1 MASQPTSL
9 TVLAWQGFM
18 LAVVLVTPVLPTN
31 AATSDRASLDLMREQ
46 RVALIGYR
54 LASAGISDCDRIEP
68 MTGLGLHDVSSYSE
82 QYRATIRKTFNMTNG
97 FGIRF
102 VVPGSAGQRAGLVA
116 NDEIT
121 ALNGR
126 PLDRFAADQINRD
139 ASPART
145 EQFAAN
151 LSDALTLGT
160 VMLTVRRDDVAI
172 SAPLTADAGCG
183 GRFVVAADD
192 SLNAW
197 SDGGGVAVTARLVDF
212 ARSDDELAF
221 IIAHELSHNI
231 LHHADRTRGHSPLLA
246 SVGIGAGVIKSA
258 EIEADKLGVS
268 LLRRAG
274 YDPHGGESLLVRLS
288 HARGPA
294 LAVTHPGTKR
304 RIRIIRDE
312 ARRALPVQ
320 DHPMLRWD
328 LKMP

>member
-1 MASQPTSL
+1 MASQPTRL
-9 TVLAWQGFM
+9 PILARHRFM
-18 LAVVLVTPVLPTN
+18 LAVMLVTPVLPTS
-31 AATSDRASLDLMREQ
+31 AAISDRATLDLMREQ
-46 RVALIGYR
+46 RVAQIGYR
-54 LASAGISDCDRIEP
+54 LAIAGLSDCDRKKP
-68 MTGLGLHDVSSYSE
+68 LTGLGLHDVSSYSE
-82 QYRATIRKTFNMTNG
+82 QYRAAIRKTFHMTNG

-145 EQFAAN
+145 EQFTAT

-160 VMLTVRRDDVAI
+160 VMLTVRRDDATI
-172 SAPLTADAGCG
+172 LAPLTADAGCG
-183 GRFVVAADD
+183 GHFVVATDD

-212 ARSDDELAF
+212 TRSDNELAF
-221 IIAHELSHNI
+221 VVAHELAHNI
-231 LHHADRTRGHSPLLA
+231 LHHANRTRGHSPLLA

-258 EIEADKLGVS
+258 EIEADKLATS
-268 LLRRAG
+268 LVRRAG
-274 YDPHGGESLLVRLS
+274 YDPHGGETLLVRLS
-288 HARGPA
+288 RARGPA

-304 RIRIIRDE
+304 RVQLIRDE
-312 ARRALPVQ
+312 TSKLFTEHE
-320 DHPMLRWD
+320 HPTA
-328 LKMP
+328 K